1 MTVDLSKRMQA
12 VADMVPAGHI
22 AADVGCDHG
31 FVSIYLIQKGICPF
45 VYAADVR
52 PGPLGR
58 AKEHILQY
66 GLQDFIVPVLSD
78 GLREVPVGESGAD
91 VMIAAGMG
99 GKLTV
104 RILQDAASKTAQLSA
119 CVLEPQSEVWLVR
132 RHLEQTGFVIVRE
145 NMVFEEGKY
154 YPVIFAVNER
164 RPENIEVIRKAR
176 GQRERLRERLEAAGL
191 TDGECKR
198 AEEWLGALL
207 ILEKNAVLLSYL
219 EHTIKQ
225 DTALLEEMPLP
236 GKAGE
241 DMEKL
246 RRISLRR
253 AELLER
259 LSLAGRV
266 REMVRVHEK
275 KGCRNDSQSGWKR
288 I

>member
-1 MTVDLSKRMQA
+1 MTVDLSGRMQA

-31 FVSIYLIQKGICPF
+31 FVSIYLIQKGICPS

-66 GLQDFIVPVLSD
+66 GLQDFIMPVLSD
-78 GLREVPVGESGAD
+78 GLREIPVGESGAD

-99 GKLTV
+99 GKLML
-104 RILQDAASKTAQLSA
+104 RIMQDAASKMEQLSA

-132 RHLEQTGFVIVRE
+132 RYLEQTGFMIVRE
-145 NMVFEEGKY
+145 SMVFEEGKY

-164 RPENIEVIRKAR
+164 KPENGDFVMKACS
-176 GQRERLRERLEAAGL
+176 QRARLRERMAAEGF
-191 TDGECKR
+191 TDGECQR

-207 ILEKNAVLLSYL
+207 ILEKNTVLLSYL

-236 GKAGE
+236 EKAGE
-241 DMEKL
+241 DTEK
-246 RRISLRR
+246 RQRISLRR

-259 LSLAGRV
+259 LSLAVRV
-266 REMVRVHEK
+266 REMVRIHGK